1 MFLKCKNKF
10 WPLIVSCETENSVA
24 PKQAP
29 EETNKLPSCLYHY
42 CHLVCANIWINPCF
56 LPSSLYSFQIPHD
69 QSWDYRR
76 VFLLLLNCLWK
87 NKKRVCVSLL
97 ILVLELWRW
106 QEGLLGRLVWPR
118 RGQSSIKGE
127 SPVL

>member
-1 MFLKCKNKF
+1 
-10 WPLIVSCETENSVA
+10 
-24 PKQAP
+24 
-29 EETNKLPSCLYHY
+29 
-42 CHLVCANIWINPCF
+42 
-56 LPSSLYSFQIPHD
+56 
-69 QSWDYRR
+69 
-76 VFLLLLNCLWK
+76 
-87 NKKRVCVSLL
+87 L